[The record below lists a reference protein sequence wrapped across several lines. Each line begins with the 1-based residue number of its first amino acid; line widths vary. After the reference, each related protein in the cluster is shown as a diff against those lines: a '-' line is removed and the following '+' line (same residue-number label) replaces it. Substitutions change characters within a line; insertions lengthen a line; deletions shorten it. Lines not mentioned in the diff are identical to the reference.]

1 MPTTLQEYRKEARR
15 WKRKYLRLKM
25 QGYGR
30 SGSSNSTS
38 NSTDEKLNSDDE
50 LIDELNRV
58 KTEDERVKIARLYAL
73 ANKLGV
79 KIGG

>member
-25 QGYGR
+25 QGYRHGE
-30 SGSSNSTS
+30 TVKV
-38 NSTDEKLNSDDE
+38 DKVDKVDKAAQEEEKIKN
-50 LIDELNRV
+50 
-58 KTEDERVKIARLYAL
+58 LYAL
-73 ANKLGV
+73 ADKLGV

>member
-1 MPTTLQEYRKEARR
+1 MSTTLQEYRKEARR

-25 QGYGR
+25 QGYRHGE
-30 SGSSNSTS
+30 TVKV
-38 NSTDEKLNSDDE
+38 DKVDKAAQEEEKIKN
-50 LIDELNRV
+50 
-58 KTEDERVKIARLYAL
+58 LYAL

>member
-30 SGSSNSTS
+30 SNSNA

-58 KTEDERVKIARLYAL
+58 KTQDERVKIARLYAL

>member
-25 QGYGR
+25 QGYR
-30 SGSSNSTS
+30 RSNSIS
-38 NSTDEKLNSDDE
+38 NSKDEKLNSDDE

-58 KTEDERVKIARLYAL
+58 KTQDERVKIARLYAL

>member
-25 QGYGR
+25 QGYRR
-30 SGSSNSTS
+30 SESGQEVKV
-38 NSTDEKLNSDDE
+38 DKVDKVDKAAQEEEKIKN
-50 LIDELNRV
+50 
-58 KTEDERVKIARLYAL
+58 LYAL
-73 ANKLGV
+73 ADKLGV

>member
-25 QGYGR
+25 QGYRHGE
-30 SGSSNSTS
+30 TVMVD
-38 NSTDEKLNSDDE
+38 TVKVDKVDKAAQEEEKIKN
-50 LIDELNRV
+50 
-58 KTEDERVKIARLYAL
+58 LYAL
-73 ANKLGV
+73 ADKLGV

>member
-25 QGYGR
+25 QGYGHGE
-30 SGSSNSTS
+30 SEVKV
-38 NSTDEKLNSDDE
+38 DKVDKVAQEEEKIKN
-50 LIDELNRV
+50 
-58 KTEDERVKIARLYAL
+58 LYAL
-73 ANKLGV
+73 ADKLGV

>member
-25 QGYGR
+25 QGYGH
-30 SGSSNSTS
+30 GETVKV
-38 NSTDEKLNSDDE
+38 DKVDKVDKVAQEEEKIKN
-50 LIDELNRV
+50 
-58 KTEDERVKIARLYAL
+58 LYAL
-73 ANKLGV
+73 ADKLGV

>member
-25 QGYGR
+25 QEYRR
-30 SGSSNSTS
+30 SEQEVKV
-38 NSTDEKLNSDDE
+38 DKVDKVAQEEKIKN
-50 LIDELNRV
+50 
-58 KTEDERVKIARLYAL
+58 LYAL
-73 ANKLGV
+73 ADKLGV

>member
-25 QGYGR
+25 QGYR
-30 SGSSNSTS
+30 RSNSTS

>member
-30 SGSSNSTS
+30 GEIQADTVKV
-38 NSTDEKLNSDDE
+38 DKVDKVAQEQEKIKN
-50 LIDELNRV
+50 
-58 KTEDERVKIARLYAL
+58 LYAL